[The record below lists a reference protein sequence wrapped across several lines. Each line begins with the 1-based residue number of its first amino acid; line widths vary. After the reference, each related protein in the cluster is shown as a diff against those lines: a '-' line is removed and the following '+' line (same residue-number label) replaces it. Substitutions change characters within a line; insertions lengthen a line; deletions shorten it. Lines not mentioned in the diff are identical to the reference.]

1 MPALTNTDS
10 ISEIKTFLKSCI
22 EEESFCDV
30 TLSFRDGFRKCNSII
45 FLLTGEFW
53 KDMMK
58 SLDGNSFSCVIL
70 PDLDASSFDT
80 MIKLLLDGFVTI
92 QSQEKESIKCDI
104 RTYFPNIPSETIFKT
119 KTKTI
124 FDVEDSPLVCKI
136 CLKRF
141 STKEARLLHEKT
153 HTCPKRYNCKK
164 CSKTFH
170 TLHAKNVHEKRHD
183 LINFHYVC
191 PTCGKCYKNHQDLM
205 KHCKSKVHDHPDE
218 GVYPEFEL
226 ITKGACKLCN
236 ICNRWVKR
244 LAYHKRTHHSEQS
257 RKFVCDIC
265 EFETDRKD
273 SLATHQ
279 YLKHKVTNRKF
290 SKLDETFKNEQPQY
304 KCFECKKVFDTFSK
318 IENHMLLRSCE
329 EFQCKICNK
338 IFKQKKNLNQHTRN
352 VHENTDKFECKQC
365 KKKYAHKTSLDKHLK
380 KCK

>member
-1 MPALTNTDS
+1 MPALTNTES
-10 ISEIKTFLKSCI
+10 TSEIKTFLKSCI

-45 FLLTGEFW
+45 FLLTGQFW
-53 KDMMK
+53 KDIMK
-58 SLDGNSFSCVIL
+58 SLDGKSFSCVIL

-80 MIKLLLDGFVTI
+80 MIKLLLEGFVTI
-92 QSQEKESIKCDI
+92 QSQEKESIKGDI
-104 RTYFPNIPSETIFKT
+104 RTFFPNIPTKT

-124 FDVEDSPLVCKI
+124 FNVEDSPLVCKI

-153 HTCPKRYNCKK
+153 HTCPKRYNCNK

-170 TLHAKNVHEKRHD
+170 TLHAKNVHQKRHD

-205 KHCKSKVHDHPDE
+205 KHCKAKKHDHPDE
-218 GVYPEFEL
+218 GVYPEFEM

-244 LAYHKRTHHSEQS
+244 LAYHKRTHHSEHS
-257 RKFVCDIC
+257 RTFVCDIC

-279 YLKHKVTNRKF
+279 YLRHKMTNRNF
-290 SKLDETFKNEQPQY
+290 P
-304 KCFECKKVFDTFSK
+304 
-318 IENHMLLRSCE
+318 
-329 EFQCKICNK
+329 
-338 IFKQKKNLNQHTRN
+338 
-352 VHENTDKFECKQC
+352 
-365 KKKYAHKTSLDKHLK
+365 SLMKHLRMNSLNMNALNVERFLK
-380 KCK
+380 AFPK